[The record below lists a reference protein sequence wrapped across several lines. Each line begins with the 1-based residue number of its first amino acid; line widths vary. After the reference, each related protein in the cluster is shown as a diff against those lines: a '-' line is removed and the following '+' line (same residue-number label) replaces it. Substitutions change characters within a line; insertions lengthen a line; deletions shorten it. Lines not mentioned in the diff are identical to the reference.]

1 MIRRNAMQVESS
13 APLRAVLLGLIR
25 VAGAVLVLGVFYPFV
40 VGALAHAANV
50 QHLGP

>member
-1 MIRRNAMQVESS
+1 MHLEST

-40 VGALAHAANV
+40 VGALAHAAGIP
-50 QHLGP
+50 HLGP